1 MLKGFKEKIII
12 SFISGKGAI
21 GKSVILANMARVFSD
36 RFPNVLIW
44 DNDIF
49 SPIQHFLNGVE
60 PNIRL
65 FDTIVN
71 DIPIKNALTKVSERI
86 FLVGGSTEKLELS
99 NEISDILVK
108 KLVELLKEYD
118 FDLILLDNHS
128 GISKIIVEFCRI
140 SSLNLIFL
148 SDDPTSVL
156 DAYGLTKILFKAFGI
171 DNIATIVNNVIDK
184 EDGNEILNVYNLA
197 TKSFLKQEFPN
208 LGYIYYEKLLKK
220 QLFYQ
225 DWFWINKNNPDFVN
239 NLKNISNNIINF
251 VLLNQKV
258 NMK

>member
-1 MLKGFKEKIII
+1 MSTGLKEKIII

-21 GKSVILANMARVFSD
+21 GKSVILANMARIFLD
-36 RFPNVLIW
+36 RFDKILIW
-44 DNDIF
+44 DNDIL
-49 SPIQHFLNGVE
+49 SPIQHFLNGIE

-65 FDTIVN
+65 YDTIVN
-71 DIPIKNALTKVSERI
+71 QIPIKNALTKVNERI
-86 FLVGGSTEKLELS
+86 FLVGGSTEKLETN

-108 KLVELLKEYD
+108 KFVELFKRYD

-128 GISKIIVEFCRI
+128 GFSKIIVEFCRI
-140 SSLNLIFL
+140 SSLNLMFL

-197 TKSFLKQEFPN
+197 TNSFLKREFPN
-208 LGYIYYEKLLKK
+208 LGLIYYQKQLKK
-220 QLFYQ
+220 QLFHQ
-225 DWFWINKNNPDFVN
+225 DWFLLNKNNPDFLN

-258 NMK
+258 NLK